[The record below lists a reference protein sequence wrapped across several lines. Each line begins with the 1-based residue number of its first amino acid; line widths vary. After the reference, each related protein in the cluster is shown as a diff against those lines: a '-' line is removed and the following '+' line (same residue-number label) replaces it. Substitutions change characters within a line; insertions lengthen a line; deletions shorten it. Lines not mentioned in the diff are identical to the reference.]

1 MDGKEALKLLYRTFG
16 EKPKEGQ
23 EMFSM
28 ANIFYLMG
36 KENDK
41 NITSNVLFGQN
52 RRKSTK

>member
-23 EMFSM
+23 EMFSI
-28 ANIFYLMG
+28 ANIFYEMG
-36 KENDK
+36 RENDK
-41 NITSNVLFGQN
+41 QITSNASFGRN